1 MSIQLSG
8 KIKDTLADG
17 LVTRS
22 GLDAG
27 RSGSV
32 LVVEADAHLRLA
44 FSIVFGAAGCRVR
57 VAPDAL
63 TALCEM
69 QGELPEILVVDL
81 DLPGVGGCE
90 FLAAVSR
97 SFPSV
102 KVIAVGGAFGGE
114 SIPTGVRADAF
125 HAKGAQPGALI
136 DLVTAMS
143 GRTAVGV
150 RRSVKANP
158 CKDAL
163 RHAEDE
169 AMFPAARRLRMALV
183 S

>member
-8 KIKDTLADG
+8 EFREP
-17 LVTRS
+17 LVGDSVTHS
-22 GLDAG
+22 GLDSG
-27 RSGSV
+27 RRGSV

-81 DLPGVGGCE
+81 DLPGADGCE
-90 FLAAVSR
+90 FLVAVSR

-102 KVIAVGGAFGGE
+102 KVIAVGGAFGG

-125 HAKGAQPGALI
+125 HEKGAHPTALI
-136 DLVTAMS
+136 DMVKAMS
-143 GRTAVGV
+143 GRTMKGP
-150 RRSVKANP
+150 RRSAQATP
-158 CKDAL
+158 CRDAL
-163 RHAEDE
+163 RHADDE
-169 AMFPAARRLRMALV
+169 ATFPAARRLRMALV